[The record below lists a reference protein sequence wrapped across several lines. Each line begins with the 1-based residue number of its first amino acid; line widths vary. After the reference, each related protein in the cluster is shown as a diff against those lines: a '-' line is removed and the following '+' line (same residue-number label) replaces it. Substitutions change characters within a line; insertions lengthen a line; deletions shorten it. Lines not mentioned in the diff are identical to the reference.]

1 MTSKIS
7 PYVTN
12 TVNNSVRDKGV
23 TTFNTLEGKY
33 LGKSHRNDQS
43 NYSKQA
49 HFNFS
54 GRSSKFTA
62 EMI

>member
-1 MTSKIS
+1 MTSKLS
-7 PYVTN
+7 PYIAN
-12 TVNNSVRDKGV
+12 TDKNSVRDKGV

-33 LGKSHRNDQS
+33 LDKSQRDDQS

-49 HFNFS
+49 HFNIN

-62 EMI
+62 EII